1 MLNRIRRSLALKLVL
16 ASALPSAAVLL
27 VGLTALIEHS
37 QQLEKVDPA
46 LAFAELRHGT
56 LLGSLLALLFA
67 AIAIGLATARFLV
80 RPIKS
85 LEKVMRR
92 AEAGEF
98 LVRAKVH
105 SDDELGRLSRSFN
118 TMLAKVTDMAV
129 AEIETQQSVEQ
140 MEREVRLREELEAAN
155 RQLAFN
161 LRELELL
168 VQVSAAVSST
178 LDLTSQLDQLGRH
191 VRDGLEV
198 AECSLLLLDEAAGEL
213 MVEAV
218 VSDQPRVLRGTR
230 FRLGEGITGSV
241 AAANSTIYAPDVEA
255 DPRFLQSKGASHVSG
270 SFVGVPLKANG
281 RLVGVMNLYRVKTS
295 AFLPRELRLAE
306 AIGAQ
311 AGLAIANARL
321 YAQTLEQSITD
332 PLTGLPNRRALF
344 VRLEQEWSR
353 SLRFGDQL
361 SVLMIDLDH
370 FKAIN
375 DTHGHLIGDVVL
387 RGVALV
393 LGRNV
398 RQVDAVA
405 RYGGEEFCVV
415 LPRVGKAEATE
426 VAEKL
431 RRAVAATSIVVVP
444 GQPAV
449 HVTLSVGVA
458 SHQPG
463 DPADV
468 GHLLQRADAA
478 LFEAKRAGRDRVA
491 ESAAEKR
498 AVG

>member
-1 MLNRIRRSLALKLVL
+1 VLQRIRRSLALKLIL
-16 ASALPSAAVLL
+16 ASAVPSATVLL
-27 VGLTALIEHS
+27 VGLTALIRHS
-37 QQLEKVDPA
+37 QQLERVDPA

-56 LLGSLLALLFA
+56 LLGALSALLFA
-67 AIAIGLATARFLV
+67 AAAIGLATARFLT
-80 RPIKS
+80 RPIAS

-92 AEAGEF
+92 AEGGEF
-98 LVRAKVH
+98 LVRAKVET
-105 SDDELGRLSRSFN
+105 DDELGRLSRSFN
-118 TMLAKVTDMAV
+118 TMLARVTDMAV
-129 AEIETQQSVEQ
+129 HEIETRQSLEQ
-140 MEREVRLREELEAAN
+140 MEREVQLRQELEAAN
-155 RQLAFN
+155 SQLAGN

-168 VQVSAAVSST
+168 VQVAGALSST
-178 LDLTSQLDQLGRH
+178 LDLTTQLQQLGQH
-191 VRDGLEV
+191 VQRGLAVE
-198 AECSLLLLDEAAGEL
+198 ECSLLLLDEATGEL
-213 MVEAV
+213 VVETV
-218 VSDQPRVLRGTR
+218 VSDQPRALRGTR
-230 FRLGEGITGSV
+230 FHLGEGITGSV
-241 AAANSTIYAPDVEA
+241 ASGNETIYLPDVEA
-255 DPRFLQSKGASHVSG
+255 DPRFLQNKGISHVSG
-270 SFVGVPLKANG
+270 SFVGVPLRANG
-281 RLVGVMNLYRVKTS
+281 RLVGVMNLYRSKVEQ
-295 AFLPRELRLAE
+295 FLPRELRLAE

-344 VRLEQEWSR
+344 ARLEQEWSR

-370 FKAIN
+370 FKVVN
-375 DTHGHLIGDVVL
+375 DTYGHLVGDVVL
-387 RGVALV
+387 RGVAL
-393 LGRNV
+393 LLSRNV

-415 LPRVGKAEATE
+415 LPRIGKAEANE

-431 RRAVAATSIVVVP
+431 RRAVSSTGIAAVP

-449 HVTLSVGVA
+449 KITLSVGVA

-463 DPADV
+463 NAADIAQ
-468 GHLLQRADAA
+468 LLQRADAA

-491 ESAAEKR
+491 EAEPEQR